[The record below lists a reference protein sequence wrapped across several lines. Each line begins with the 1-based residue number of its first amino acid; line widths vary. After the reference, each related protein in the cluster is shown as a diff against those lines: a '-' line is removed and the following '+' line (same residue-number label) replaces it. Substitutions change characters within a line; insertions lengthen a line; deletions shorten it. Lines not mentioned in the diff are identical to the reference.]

1 MSIETLHFTANT
13 TAELVRAKLG
23 KTFPDVD
30 FRIEVAVPESPIDL
44 SQAVTA
50 LIIQWGSGPDREAVE
65 ETVAEYQSLDWN
77 PVSGVLEI
85 IEHMEVTDRGSLQ
98 QVQFGV
104 DYILCEGPETVP
116 TAW

>member
-13 TAELVRAKLG
+13 TVELVRMKLS
-23 KTFPDVD
+23 KKFPDAD
-30 FRIEVAVPESPIDL
+30 FRISVAVPEPPINL

-50 LIIQWGSGPDREAVE
+50 LIIQWHSGPDREAVE
-65 ETVAEYQSLDWN
+65 ETVAEFQSLDWN

-85 IEHMEVTDRGSLQ
+85 IEHMEVTESGSLQ

>member
-1 MSIETLHFTANT
+1 M
-13 TAELVRAKLG
+13 KLT
-23 KTFPDVD
+23 KTFPGVE
-30 FRIEVAVPESPIDL
+30 FRIAVAVPKPPIDL

-50 LIIQWGSGPDREAVE
+50 LVIQWNSGPDRELVE
-65 ETVAEYQSLDWN
+65 ETVAEFQSLDWN

-85 IEHMEVTDRGSLQ
+85 IEHMEVTEGGSLQ

-104 DYILCEGPETVP
+104 DYILCEGPKTVP